1 MQLDSAQLDTF
12 AAVIDEGSFDAAA
25 RRLQITPSAVSQR
38 IKAMESRLG
47 HVLVQRTKPALATEA
62 GEAVLRLARQVS
74 LLEVEAIAAVKG
86 KLEGLRLPIA
96 VNADSLNN
104 WFLPVLFAVPP
115 ELVTAFDLRQEDQD
129 HSAEL
134 LRNGTVLAAV
144 TADPRPVQG
153 CRVQPLGKM
162 RYLSIATP
170 EFADRWLTGRPLPE
184 ALAAAPMI
192 VFNTKD
198 MLQHR
203 LLRKVTR
210 RRLDPPTHSIPAPGP
225 FVRAIRLGLGWGMIE
240 EEMVE
245 DELADGRLV
254 EVAEGKYVD
263 VPLYW
268 QHWKL
273 DSAVLDALTAAV
285 LQAAATGLRS
295 SRAHPR

>member
-25 RRLQITPSAVSQR
+25 RRLQVTPSAISQR

-47 HVLVQRTKPALATEA
+47 HVLVQRTKPAKPTEA
-62 GEAVLRLARQVS
+62 GQAVLRLARQVS

-86 KLEGLRLPIA
+86 KVEGLRLPVA
-96 VNADSLNN
+96 VNADSLNG
-104 WFLPVLFAVPP
+104 WFLPALLEVPA

-144 TADPRPVQG
+144 TGDPRPVQG
-153 CRVQPLGKM
+153 CRVQALGKM
-162 RYLSIATP
+162 RYLSIASP
-170 EFADRWLTGRPLPE
+170 EFAERWLTGRPLPE
-184 ALAAAPMI
+184 ALAEAPMM
-192 VFNTKD
+192 VFNAKD

-210 RRLDPPTHSIPAPGP
+210 RRLDPPVHTIPAPGP

-240 EEMVE
+240 QEFVEE
-245 DELADGRLV
+245 DLAAGRLV
-254 EVAEGKYVD
+254 EVAQGKYVD

-273 DSAVLDALTAAV
+273 DSIVLDALTTAV
-285 LQAAATGLRS
+285 LRAAAAGLRT
-295 SRAHPR
+295 P

>member
-25 RRLQITPSAVSQR
+25 RRLQVTPSAVSQR

-47 HVLVQRTKPALATEA
+47 HVLVQRSKPAKPTEA

-86 KLEGLRLPIA
+86 KVEGLRLPVA
-96 VNADSLNN
+96 VNADSLNG
-104 WFLPVLFAVPP
+104 WFLPALLAVPA
-115 ELVTAFDLRQEDQD
+115 ELVTAFDIRQEDQD

-134 LRNGTVLAAV
+134 LRNGSVLAAV
-144 TADPRPVQG
+144 TGDPRPVQG
-153 CRVQPLGKM
+153 CRVQVLGKM
-162 RYLSIATP
+162 RYLSIASP
-170 EFADRWLTGRPLPE
+170 EFAERWLTGRPLPE
-184 ALAAAPMI
+184 ALAEAPMM

-210 RRLDPPTHSIPAPGP
+210 RRLDPPVHTIPAPGP
-225 FVRAIRLGLGWGMIE
+225 FVRGIRLGLGWGMIE
-240 EEMVE
+240 EEFVE
-245 DELADGRLV
+245 EDLAAGRLV
-254 EVAEGKYVD
+254 EVAPGKYVD

-273 DSAVLDALTAAV
+273 DSIVLDALTTAV
-285 LQAAATGLRS
+285 LHAAEVGLRTS
-295 SRAHPR
+295 

>member
-25 RRLQITPSAVSQR
+25 RKLRITPSAVSQR

-47 HVLVQRTKPALATEA
+47 HVLVRRTKPARATEA

-86 KLEGLRLPIA
+86 QLEGLRLPIA
-96 VNADSLNN
+96 VNADSLNS

-115 ELVTAFDLRQEDQD
+115 ELVTAFDLHQEDQD

-144 TADPRPVQG
+144 TGDPRPVQG
-153 CRVQPLGKM
+153 CRVQPLGNM
-162 RYLSIATP
+162 RYLSVATP
-170 EFADRWLTGRPLPE
+170 EFAARWLTGKPLAE
-184 ALAAAPMI
+184 ALETAPMI
-192 VFNTKD
+192 VFNAKD

-203 LLRKVTR
+203 LVRKVTR

-245 DELADGRLV
+245 EELADGRLV
-254 EVAEGKYVD
+254 EVAQGKYVD

-285 LQAAATGLRS
+285 LQAAEAGLRT
-295 SRAHPR
+295 R

>member
-25 RRLQITPSAVSQR
+25 RKLQVTPSAVSQR

-47 HVLVQRTKPALATEA
+47 HVLVQRTKPARATEA

-144 TADPRPVQG
+144 TADPQPVQG

-184 ALAAAPMI
+184 ALADAPMI
-192 VFNTKD
+192 VFNSKD

-203 LLRKVTR
+203 LVRKVTR
-210 RRLDPPTHSIPAPGP
+210 RRLDPPIHSIPAPGP

-254 EVAEGKYVD
+254 EVAKGKYVD

-268 QHWKL
+268 QRWKL

-285 LQAAATGLRS
+285 LEAAAAGLR
-295 SRAHPR
+295 PR